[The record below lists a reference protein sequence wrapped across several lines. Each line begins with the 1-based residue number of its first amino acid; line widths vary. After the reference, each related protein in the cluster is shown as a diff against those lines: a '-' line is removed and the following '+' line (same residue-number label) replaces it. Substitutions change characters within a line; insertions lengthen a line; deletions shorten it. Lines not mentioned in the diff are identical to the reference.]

1 MLHLKCLVWCLHQ
14 VTQRYD
20 RNLVLYSLEHKR
32 VHPEIADSNLGDNVA
47 YILTHLPAEDLPTV
61 ARVIQ
66 GLNDSVAE
74 QDISEKHF
82 SIGHYLQAQADF
94 GPVKAGSY
102 GIISAITPQLRG
114 LFYLDDDGHVVETAF
129 GPSNVG
135 VIFGTYIV

>member
-20 RNLVLYSLEHKR
+20 RNLVLYSLEHRR

-47 YILTHLPAEDLPTV
+47 YILQHLPGEDLPIV
-61 ARVIQ
+61 ASVIQ

-74 QDISEKHF
+74 QDISDKHF

-94 GPVKAGSY
+94 GPVRAGSY

-114 LFYLDDDGHVVETAF
+114 LFYNDETGRIGEVPF